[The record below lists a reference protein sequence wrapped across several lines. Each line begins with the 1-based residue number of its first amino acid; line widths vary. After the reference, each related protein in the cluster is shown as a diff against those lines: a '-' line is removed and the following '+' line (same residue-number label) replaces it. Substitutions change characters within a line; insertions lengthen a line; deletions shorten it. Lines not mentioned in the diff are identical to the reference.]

1 MSVLAII
8 LIVICFFKSFYYGL
22 YEIKQKQNK
31 PGGIA
36 VCLFAILRT
45 YLSYCGYFLAIYFIN
60 NMIFIN
66 FEMICGDRSKIITIF
81 DFVIIFREREKF
93 YFVKFCSAL

>member
-1 MSVLAII
+1 MTVLAII
-8 LIVICFFKSFYYGL
+8 LIFICFLKSFYYGI

-45 YLSYCGYFLAIYFIN
+45 YLSNCYYIFAIYFI
-60 NMIFIN
+60 
-66 FEMICGDRSKIITIF
+66 T
-81 DFVIIFREREKF
+81 IIFQTT
-93 YFVKFCSAL
+93 L

>member
-1 MSVLAII
+1 MTVLAII
-8 LIVICFFKSFYYGL
+8 LIFLCFLKSFYYGI

-45 YLSYCGYFLAIYFIN
+45 YLSDCYYFLAIYFI
-60 NMIFIN
+60 IN
-66 FEMICGDRSKIITIF
+66 IILQST
-81 DFVIIFREREKF
+81 
-93 YFVKFCSAL
+93 L